1 MKKNSIEFLKTA
13 CFIRTKQFIDQEFE
27 RYAFM
32 HRYQKQ
38 LNDLNEL
45 NQLEGVTW
53 GRFYCHIN
61 KNVIECSGEE

>member
-1 MKKNSIEFLKTA
+1 MILDQMDNPFVAVSLK
-13 CFIRTKQFIDQEFE
+13 D
-27 RYAFM
+27 
-32 HRYQKQ
+32 
-38 LNDLNEL
+38 LSLNEL